1 VLWSDFDMLIQFI
14 RSIWFAGLL
23 GLALWTIVM
32 LVMKGLLLRWLR
44 RSAYHRHWV
53 DSFVGV
59 VSPVLNI
66 LIVVGGIA
74 IVTGFMPLPA
84 KWQNMVSMVLQAG
97 MVLVLAVCTDRLVM
111 TWMRREATRFTLL
124 GEGYS
129 LITGALRGLVVGI
142 GALMLLQSV
151 GISIGPLLASLG
163 IGSLAIALSLQ
174 DTLKNMFSGLFVV
187 ADKPLEVGDF
197 VKLETGQEGYLS
209 KLGWRSSKFRMPNDG
224 FVVVPNSKLVDSVV
238 TNYRASDG
246 GIALC
251 LDLSVQ
257 GLTELERVEQV
268 TGEVARAVMRSVA
281 GGVPHFDPF
290 FRFHTISGGAVS
302 FTVSLRA
309 RSGAAIDLIRHEFI
323 KRVTERYQRENI
335 KFS

>member
-1 VLWSDFDMLIQFI
+1 MFIQFI
-14 RSIWFAGLL
+14 WSIWFAGLL
-23 GLALWTIVM
+23 GFVLWAIVM
-32 LVMKGLLLRWLR
+32 LVTKSVVLRWLR
-44 RSAYHRHWV
+44 RSSHHRHWV
-53 DSFVGV
+53 DSFIGI

-66 LIVVGGIA
+66 VIVVGGIA
-74 IVTGFMPLPA
+74 IVTGFMPIPA

-97 MVLVLAVCTDRLVM
+97 MVLVLAICTDRLVM
-111 TWMRREATRFTLL
+111 LWMRRGASRFTLL
-124 GEGYS
+124 GEGYG

-142 GALMLLQSV
+142 GALMLLESV

-174 DTLKNMFSGLFVV
+174 DTLKNMFSGFFVV

-197 VKLETGQEGYLS
+197 VKLESGQEGYLA
-209 KLGWRSSKFRMPNDG
+209 KLGWRSSRFRMPNDG

-246 GIALC
+246 GIAVC

-268 TGEVARAVMRSVA
+268 TGDVARDVMRSVE
-281 GGVPHFDPF
+281 GGVPYFDPF

-309 RSGAAIDLIRHEFI
+309 RSGAAIDVVRHEFI
-323 KRVTERYQRENI
+323 KRVTDRYQRENI